1 LEADAVIN
9 QNNKEL
15 NGAWFKK
22 IDKKF
27 RDASQLNQW
36 DEIRNL
42 TTEEKDNLN
51 ITSIDSLIDQQLMT
65 NRQIGNRVYKPEV
78 VSQYDQS
85 PYVGVEMTA
94 GIYGGNTSKGAP
106 GAVSFK

>member
-1 LEADAVIN
+1 MRGYNDALMLVDHLEADAVIN

-42 TTEEKDNLN
+42 TTEEK
-51 ITSIDSLIDQQLMT
+51 
-65 NRQIGNRVYKPEV
+65 R
-78 VSQYDQS
+78 
-85 PYVGVEMTA
+85 
-94 GIYGGNTSKGAP
+94 
-106 GAVSFK
+106 